1 LHFECN
7 NVTRVVDRYINHV
20 VKYCYYICNKVLS
33 LFIRRFG
40 IIMKI
45 SYNAVIQYDDD
56 GIWVMFPDLKGCFS
70 TGDEN
75 RIEEMAKEA
84 MELYLDDMDVE
95 SLPRPTSISD
105 FNLEDNQRAV
115 NITCDFEVRNMR
127 GIK

>member
-1 LHFECN
+1 
-7 NVTRVVDRYINHV
+7 
-20 VKYCYYICNKVLS
+20 
-33 LFIRRFG
+33 
-40 IIMKI
+40 MKI